1 MRAVVQRVSEASV
14 RIAGETVG
22 KIGKGFLILLGVTE
36 GDTPELCSYLAEKC
50 AGLRV
55 FTDENDKM
63 NLSLLNLSE
72 MGEKASVLVVSQFTL
87 CADCKGQNRP
97 SFIKAARPEKA
108 VPLYERYM
116 DRLKSGYGI
125 EVGHGIFGADMKVE
139 LLNDGPVTI
148 ILDTDKL

>member
-22 KIGKGFLILLGVTE
+22 KIGKGFLILLGVTK

-63 NLSLLNLSE
+63 NLALADVGGRL
-72 MGEKASVLVVSQFTL
+72 LVVSQFTL
-87 CADCKGQNRP
+87 YADCRKGKRP
-97 SFIKAARPEKA
+97 NFTKAAKGEQA
-108 VPLYERYM
+108 NELYEYFVSCCRG
-116 DRLKSGYGI
+116 LGI
-125 EVGHGIFGADMKVE
+125 ETQTGAFGADMKVE

-148 ILDTDKL
+148 PLDTDELMRKK

>member
-63 NLSLLNLSE
+63 NLALADVGGRL
-72 MGEKASVLVVSQFTL
+72 LVVSQFTL
-87 CADCKGQNRP
+87 YADCRKGKRP
-97 SFIKAARPEKA
+97 NFTKAAKGEQA
-108 VPLYERYM
+108 NELYEYFVSCCRG
-116 DRLKSGYGI
+116 LGI
-125 EVGHGIFGADMKVE
+125 ETQTGAFGADMKVE

-148 ILDTDKL
+148 PLDTDELMRKK